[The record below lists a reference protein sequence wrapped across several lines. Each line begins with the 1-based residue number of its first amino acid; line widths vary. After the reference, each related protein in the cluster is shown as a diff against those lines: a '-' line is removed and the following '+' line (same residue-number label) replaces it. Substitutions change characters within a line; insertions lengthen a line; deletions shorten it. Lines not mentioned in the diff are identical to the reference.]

1 MRRWGIWGGRRWLKI
16 NHNVVDFQP
25 FRGYTKG
32 MYPRNLEP
40 ALLEALSD
48 SPVVFLNGARQTG
61 KSTLVRGISKGA
73 RYLTFD
79 DGEVLA
85 AAKGDPRGFLA
96 GLDGPVI
103 LDEVQRV
110 PELFLPLKAEVD
122 RDRKPGRF
130 LLTGSANAMVLPRL
144 SDALTGRMEVLTL
157 WPLSQG
163 EIGRRREGLIDLLFD
178 PEAKLPTVAPLSRD
192 ALWERVVRGGYPE
205 PLARDQPERRR
216 AWVNSYIT
224 TLIERDV
231 RDLSDIDDRTQLPR
245 LLGLLA
251 ARAASLLNYAE
262 LSRSLGI
269 PQSTLKRYLALLE
282 AVFLAHRVPPWSGI
296 LGKRLVKAPKV
307 FLIDTGLAA
316 GLLGADSER
325 LSADGSLSGP
335 ILENFVMAE
344 LAKQSWWSRVKPR
357 LYHMRTQTGF
367 EVDFVLEDARGRCV
381 GVEVKAGSVGPG
393 DFKGLKLFAEALGK
407 RFVRGIVLYGGRE
420 TVPFAKDL
428 HALPIQGLWAG
439 R

>member
-1 MRRWGIWGGRRWLKI
+1 
-16 NHNVVDFQP
+16 
-25 FRGYTKG
+25 

-40 ALLEALSD
+40 ALLEALLD

-61 KSTLVRGISKGA
+61 KSTLAQGIAKGSRPA

-79 DGEVLA
+79 DVEVMS
-85 AAKGDPRGFLA
+85 AAKGDPRGFLS

-122 RDRKPGRF
+122 RNRKPGRF

-163 EIGRRREGLIDLLFD
+163 EIDRHREGLIDLLFD
-178 PEAKLPTVAPLSRD
+178 PEAKLPVVGALSRD
-192 ALWERVVRGGYPE
+192 ALWERVARGGYPE
-205 PLARDQPERRR
+205 PMSRVQPERRR

-231 RDLSDIDDRTQLPR
+231 RDLSDIEDRTQLPR
-245 LLGLLA
+245 LLSLLA
-251 ARAASLLNYAE
+251 ARTASLLNYAE

-282 AVFLAHRVPPWSGI
+282 ATFLVHRVPPWSGN

-307 FLIDTGLAA
+307 FLIDTGLATS
-316 GLLGADSER
+316 LLGADAER
-325 LSADGSLSGP
+325 LAGDGMLSGP
-335 ILENFVMAE
+335 LLENFVMAE
-344 LAKQSWWSRVKPR
+344 LAKQSWWSRIKPR
-357 LYHMRTQTGF
+357 MHHMRAQTGS

-381 GVEVKAGSVGPG
+381 GIEVKAGSVGIG
-393 DFKGLKLFAEALGK
+393 ELKGLKAFAEVLGK
-407 RFVRGIVLYGGRE
+407 RFVRGIVLYAGRE
-420 TVPFAKDL
+420 TIPFAKNL
-428 HALPIQGLWAG
+428 HALPINALWVG
-439 R
+439 RD